1 MDRSHICFSC
11 YECKSL
17 GPLTQMAYSY
27 LCTYN
32 NRAIRNSHIDD
43 EISRERKAI
52 HTLARMKYCIKHYV
66 KTDE

>member
-1 MDRSHICFSC
+1 MDRAYICFSC

-32 NRAIRNSHIDD
+32 NRAIRNSQN
-43 EISRERKAI
+43 EVKKSYEKQAI
-52 HTLARMKYCIKHYV
+52 LTLSHMKQNI
-66 KTDE
+66 KTD